1 MSTNGT
7 LQLIVNLRSQSV
19 EYSGEVGDNR
29 NSCVLKSDIMNADE
43 IIEAAQNSSEAA
55 GMNETE
61 ILELTIS
68 SINELV
74 GQLGIL
80 TSFTLTRAGNKVVI
94 RAKDISFITV
104 ATTGVFRDIQEAS

>member
-1 MSTNGT
+1 MNTNGT
-7 LQLIVNLRSQSV
+7 LQLIVNLRSKSV

-29 NSCVLKSDIMNADE
+29 NSCVLKSDTMNADE
-43 IIEAAQNSSEAA
+43 ILEAARNSSEAA
-55 GMNETE
+55 GMSETE

-74 GQLGIL
+74 GQLGVL
-80 TSFTLTRAGNKVVI
+80 TSFTLTRGGNKVVI

-104 ATTGVFRDIQEAS
+104 ATTGVFRDIKEAS